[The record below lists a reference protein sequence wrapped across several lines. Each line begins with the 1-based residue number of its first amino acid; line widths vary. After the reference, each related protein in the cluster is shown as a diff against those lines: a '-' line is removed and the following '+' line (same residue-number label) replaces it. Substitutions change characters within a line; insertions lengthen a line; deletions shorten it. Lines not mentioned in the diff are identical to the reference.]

1 MTILG
6 INKFDNTSPSN
17 QASVAHLLSVGLLIC
32 RPGFE
37 SGRELSF
44 LLKTLEIPKCWI
56 NVHNI
61 SGILG
66 PWIQVLISRL
76 GKLAAELASY
86 LEKASSIENIF
97 SSSY

>member
-1 MTILG
+1 MCRSLKIDLS
-6 INKFDNTSPSN
+6 DNMRYIKAKKSISFN
-17 QASVAHLLSVGLLIC
+17 QASIAHLLSVGLLIC

-66 PWIQVLISRL
+66 PRILIR
-76 GKLAAELASY
+76 
-86 LEKASSIENIF
+86 
-97 SSSY
+97 